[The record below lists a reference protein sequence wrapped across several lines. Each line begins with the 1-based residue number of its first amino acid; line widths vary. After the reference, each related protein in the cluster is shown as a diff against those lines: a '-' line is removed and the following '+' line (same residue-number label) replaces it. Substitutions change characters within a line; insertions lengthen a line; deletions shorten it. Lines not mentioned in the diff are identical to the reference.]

1 MIAIKEK
8 LFFRFRNSSFI
19 LSVVFATLIGVAFIV
34 TWFVIGYF
42 TVQYQ
47 YDLLD
52 DELREIIRTNYSYEQ
67 EPPSMSKLRRI
78 VGERSQTQIPTGPYV
93 YVLWD
98 ANKSNR
104 NPWQAGNLLSL
115 PEFDYDNYGRGRFQV
130 SYEGKLYGYY
140 GRAVRIYDTFV
151 LLVGRKVTTNAFLD
165 KPIYWTL
172 FAVFMIALSIWG
184 SRIFSKYLARR
195 MQDFNTTISEVMEG
209 TDLGERIPLEQRED
223 QIEKTAKLFNKM
235 LDRIQTSAQ
244 HSKLATQEIAHRIV
258 SDVWSVESYIHQ
270 SKRAIEESKDRQQ
283 VADSI
288 DAAAVAVAGLR
299 TGVDGLYELLCIK
312 NEPVVKVAITL
323 HDLIEK
329 CQMNDEESEFR
340 ELTDQKGIFV
350 EIDEEA
356 FDSRIILA
364 SEVHLKIAINNL
376 LLNAAKYTPEE
387 GRIKVSAVK
396 GESGVSVVVANS
408 GNGINPEDRD
418 RVIKAFIRLEQ
429 DQPGAGMGL
438 HIVSDIANAHQV
450 DLIFEDEFPGET
462 EPGLRVTLGPFQLPE
477 NR

>member
-1 MIAIKEK
+1 MFAIKDK

-34 TWFVIGYF
+34 TWSVIGYF

-52 DELREIIRTNYSYEQ
+52 DEMREIVSTNYSYEQ
-67 EPPSMSKLRRI
+67 ESPSILKLSRI
-78 VGERSQTQIPTGPYV
+78 VEERSQTQIPTGPYV

-98 ANKSNR
+98 ANKFNR

-115 PEFDYDNYGRGRFQV
+115 PEFDYDKYGRGRFQV
-130 SYEGKLYGYY
+130 SYEGELYGYY
-140 GRAVRIYDTFV
+140 GRAIRIYDTFV

-244 HSKLATQEIAHRIV
+244 HLVEQFRNIWLDGCRI
-258 SDVWSVESYIHQ
+258 S
-270 SKRAIEESKDRQQ
+270 
-283 VADSI
+283 
-288 DAAAVAVAGLR
+288 
-299 TGVDGLYELLCIK
+299 
-312 NEPVVKVAITL
+312 
-323 HDLIEK
+323 
-329 CQMNDEESEFR
+329 
-340 ELTDQKGIFV
+340 
-350 EIDEEA
+350 
-356 FDSRIILA
+356 
-364 SEVHLKIAINNL
+364 
-376 LLNAAKYTPEE
+376 
-387 GRIKVSAVK
+387 
-396 GESGVSVVVANS
+396 
-408 GNGINPEDRD
+408 
-418 RVIKAFIRLEQ
+418 IRLS
-429 DQPGAGMGL
+429 
-438 HIVSDIANAHQV
+438 V
-450 DLIFEDEFPGET
+450 
-462 EPGLRVTLGPFQLPE
+462 R
-477 NR
+477 